1 MSGPTYCIDSD
12 IIIWHLRNGAR
23 KAPVTAHLVK
33 LVGAGAL
40 ACSTISIA
48 EVEQGVRRGE
58 EDRTRAFLR
67 SLDARGVDRAVAE
80 RAGEIVGDLRSRGIT
95 MGLADALIAA
105 TCLVHDLTLVTLN
118 VADFEK
124 VPELVLEQVPA

>member
-1 MSGPTYCIDSD
+1 M
-12 IIIWHLRNGAR
+12 
-23 KAPVTAHLVK
+23 K

-80 RAGEIVGDLRSRGIT
+80 RAGEIVRDLRFRGIT

-105 TCLVHDLTLVTLN
+105 TCLVYHLTLVTLN
-118 VADFEK
+118 VGADFEK
-124 VPELVLEQVPA
+124 VPDLVLEQVTS